1 MSVLWLGY
9 KVLKLGYYWVLLV
22 FSKEIWGI
30 LGGLLGLVGFF
41 GGDCLGGY
49 LEFGGIIWEEGIGGV
64 L

>member
-1 MSVLWLGY
+1 M
-9 KVLKLGYYWVLLV
+9 GYYWVLLV